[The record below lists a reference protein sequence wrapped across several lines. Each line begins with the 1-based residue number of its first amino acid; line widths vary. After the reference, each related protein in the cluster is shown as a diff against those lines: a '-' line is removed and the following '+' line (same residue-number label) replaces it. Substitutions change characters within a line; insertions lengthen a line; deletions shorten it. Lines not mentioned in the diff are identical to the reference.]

1 MNNYEILEIPKGSD
15 VVVVKAAYKKLVK
28 RYHPDKT
35 GGDEAKTKQFL
46 LIQTAYEEL
55 LKGVTRIS
63 LETYQTPRERKRGSF
78 RVDGIKKNSN
88 GDYMVEVSL
97 TNITHVMIMDNLG
110 EYTGSKFTINQ
121 SKYDGTL
128 TLDASTVKKLDYQI
142 TLRFLDS
149 MDYYGE
155 KTYKIKKPMGFFER
169 LINKIL

>member
-1 MNNYEILEIPKGSD
+1 MNNYEILEIPRDSD

-35 GGDEAKTKQFL
+35 GGDEVKTKKFL

-55 LKGVTRIS
+55 LKGITKVSPNI
-63 LETYQTPRERKRGSF
+63 YHTPRERKRGSF
-78 RVDGIKKNSN
+78 QVDGIKKNSN
-88 GDYMVEVSL
+88 GDYMIEVRL
-97 TNITHVMIMDNLG
+97 TNITHVMVMDDLG
-110 EYTGSKFTINQ
+110 EYTGSKFTITQ
-121 SKYDGTL
+121 SKFDGTL
-128 TLDASTVKKLDYQI
+128 TLNASTVKKLDYQI

-155 KTYKIKKPMGFFER
+155 STYKIKKPMGFFER